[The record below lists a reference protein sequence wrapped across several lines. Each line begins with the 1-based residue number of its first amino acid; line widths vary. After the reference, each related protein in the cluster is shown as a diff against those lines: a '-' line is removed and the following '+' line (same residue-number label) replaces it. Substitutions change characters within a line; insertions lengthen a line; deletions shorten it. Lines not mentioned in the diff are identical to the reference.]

1 METWTPAGKIKF
13 PSFVSSWTIRL
24 RTIIGGYSLKTSY
37 KIMVTCDM
45 EYIYIVRIRKWCAYQ
60 THLIKY
66 LIEVMPMQKNWL
78 QWSFS
83 FWKKFIQVN
92 GWIFELLIWVL
103 ITIILLTFLYLHKTR
118 KTHKKHCK
126 TQKMHKKHIGS
137 NLIENLKIF
146 GGLIVIQFFNLL
158 SHHYKIVVVYFPQ
171 SDK

>member
-78 QWSFS
+78 QWRLFCLEKIHPSQWLNIWITHLGTYYNNFTYVS
-83 FWKKFIQVN
+83 LPSQNTENAQETLQNTENTPETYRVKLDWKPQN
-92 GWIFELLIWVL
+92 LWGLNCNPIF
-103 ITIILLTFLYLHKTR
+103 
-118 KTHKKHCK
+118 
-126 TQKMHKKHIGS
+126 
-137 NLIENLKIF
+137 
-146 GGLIVIQFFNLL
+146 
-158 SHHYKIVVVYFPQ
+158 
-171 SDK
+171 